1 MSLEDFYFISQIVA
15 ALGIILSLIFVGIQM
30 RQSTEQAKR
39 VEAATRVAAMREAHG
54 NLANWYMHT
63 SQHQHLTSLICKA
76 LNDFESLSED
86 ESAQAV
92 TSTSALLSY
101 AQNAFYEWHAG
112 DLPDE
117 QWKSWFVALQFVCT
131 PGGQKLWAM
140 RRHMFATP
148 FADYVE
154 ANLLNSELPEGAYS
168 WGRRNGD
175 SNRAEGGA
183 SA

>member
-1 MSLEDFYFISQIVA
+1 MTLEDFYFISQIVA
-15 ALGIILSLIFVGIQM
+15 ALGIILSLIFVGLQL

-39 VEAATRVAAMREAHG
+39 VEATTRVAAMREAHS

-63 SQHQHLTSLICKA
+63 SQHPHLTSLIGKA
-76 LNDFESLSED
+76 LNAFDTLSDD
-86 ESAQAV
+86 EAAQYITSA
-92 TSTSALLSY
+92 SALLSY
-101 AQNAFYEWHAG
+101 AQNAFYEWQAG

-140 RRHMFATP
+140 RRHMFADP

-154 ANLLNSELPEGAYS
+154 ANVLNSELPEGAYS
-168 WGRRNGD
+168 WDRRNGGP
-175 SNRAEGGA
+175 AEIEGEA